1 MSKGMRPVK
10 KGGEKRGT
18 LGGQKWWLLCVF
30 LFFCF
35 ALSSSPAWAARQC
48 QDGSTAG
55 SGNICPEDPDPDPPF
70 DDAGFISQSIPSG
83 LQTGQS
89 ATVSVTFQNLG
100 NTTWPSGSAYQLGS
114 QNPQD
119 NTTWGLNR
127 VTLPNAVAPGQS
139 ATLSF
144 NIAAPGTAGAYN
156 FQWRM
161 VRGSTWFGP
170 ASPDAT
176 IQVTAPPTDQAE
188 FVSQSVPST
197 LVAGQSASVTVQ
209 MRNSGTTTW
218 TSGSN
223 YHLGSYNPG
232 DNTTWGMS
240 RIGLPSDVAPGQV
253 ASFTFNVTAPSNA
266 GGYNFQWQM
275 VHDGVAWFGAPS
287 ANATIQVTAP
297 PIDQAAF
304 DAQTVPSALVAGQGA
319 SVTVQMRNTGTTTW
333 TSASSYRLGSYNPLE
348 NTTWGMS
355 RVELPGDVAP
365 GQVAAFTFNV
375 TAPGTAGSYN
385 FQWQMVRDGVAWF
398 GDASSNLSIS
408 VSSPTPPSDP
418 SPSNPPPASPSES
431 YSRTEE
437 ITYHDNTTNWVLG
450 QVAQR
455 TIDGLIAEA
464 TTFDATTALPLT
476 VSEFGKLKQTLT
488 HNADGTLATTTD
500 GNGNTTTYSNWK
512 RGIPQSISFADT
524 TSKSAEVDDH
534 GWITSVT
541 DENGYQTQQTY
552 DAMGRLATIV
562 WPSDNAEA
570 WNTTSQVFE
579 PVAGDE
585 YGIPSGHWRQTIATG
600 NARKVTYY
608 DALWRALLTREYDA
622 ADEAYT
628 VRFTRFAYDHDGL
641 TLFSSYPGT
650 TDALSA
656 GVWTEYD
663 ALGRPTS
670 VSQDSEHGLLTTL
683 TEYLGGFQTR
693 LTNPRGQQS
702 TTRYMTYDQPSVDWP
717 VVINHPESASTE
729 IMRDRFGK
737 PLSITRR
744 NSDGTIWLT
753 RSYVY
758 AWDQTLC
765 KAIEPETGAS
775 VYFNDAAGNLSWSAS
790 GISAPSTTDC
800 SFEAAQDSG
809 RVVARTYDARNR
821 LLTLSFPDGHGNQTW
836 SYTPDGLPGTVA
848 VSNPDGADPVAT
860 TYQYNRRRLLA
871 GETATIGGMSLGI
884 SYAYDGNGA
893 ISGQTYPSGLVV
905 DYAPNALGQPTQAS
919 GFASGVSYYP
929 NGAIKQFTYANGIT
943 HTLAQNARQLPAR
956 SSDGEVL
963 DLAYLFDPNGN
974 VEQITDYVDGHQNR
988 NMSYDGLDRLT
999 QATSNMFG
1007 TASYAYDALDNLV
1020 RVQLGGGN
1028 HARDHAYCYD
1038 AQWHL
1043 TNVKTSNCDG
1053 ATVVGLL
1060 YDAQGNLANK
1070 NGQLYSFDYGNRLRE
1085 VANKEWYAYD
1095 GLGRRVLSCTGAVCA
1110 YQQYSQAG
1118 QPLYVHDN
1126 RSGLQSERIYLGGS
1140 LVAIREAPVGGG
1152 ATTVKFQHT
1161 DALGSPIAVSDAAG
1175 AVIQTSDY
1183 EPFGQLLNRPL
1194 TDGPGFTGH
1203 VQDAATGLTYMQQR
1217 YYDPGLGAFLS
1228 VDPVTAYSNPNGAFN
1243 RYWYASNNPYRFTDP
1258 DGRQSVQEM
1267 IDSGAEGCGAVSC
1280 AGWALL
1286 SATWQVFGAEGV
1298 SQISDKGWSNTD
1310 GGDRVGAGV
1319 ELLGALPLVGVVK
1332 GAGTVVKGGVQAVR
1346 VGQAG
1351 ETAVRAAVDIGPKES
1366 IKVAGRTR
1374 IPDGL
1379 TSTVLSEVKNVKSM
1393 SYTQQLRDFAQF
1405 SQDKGMRF
1413 DLYLRKGAEVSGP
1426 LQDAIDQGIIN
1437 RLDIP

>member
-1 MSKGMRPVK
+1 MSKGMRSVK

-55 SGNICPEDPDPDPPF
+55 SGNICPEDPDPDTPL
-70 DDAGFISQSIPSG
+70 DDAEFVSQSIPSS
-83 LQTGQS
+83 LQTGQ
-89 ATVSVTFQNLG
+89 AVTVSVTFRNSGTTNWTSGLG
-100 NTTWPSGSAYQLGS
+100 YQLGS
-114 QNPQD
+114 FNPQD
-119 NTTWGLNR
+119 NTTWGLSR
-127 VTLPNAVAPGQS
+127 VALPSSVPPGQNATFTFNITAPG
-139 ATLSF
+139 A
-144 NIAAPGTAGAYN
+144 AGAYN
-156 FQWRM
+156 FQWQM
-161 VRGSTWFGP
+161 VHADGRFGA
-170 ASPDAT
+170 ASDNST

-223 YHLGSYNPG
+223 YHLGSYNP
-232 DNTTWGMS
+232 
-240 RIGLPSDVAPGQV
+240 
-253 ASFTFNVTAPSNA
+253 F
-266 GGYNFQWQM
+266 
-275 VHDGVAWFGAPS
+275 
-287 ANATIQVTAP
+287 
-297 PIDQAAF
+297 
-304 DAQTVPSALVAGQGA
+304 
-319 SVTVQMRNTGTTTW
+319 
-333 TSASSYRLGSYNPLE
+333 E

-375 TAPGTAGSYN
+375 TAPSTAGSYN

-408 VSSPTPPSDP
+408 VSSPTPPGDP
-418 SPSNPPPASPSES
+418 SPSNPPPASPAES

-455 TIDGLIAEA
+455 TVDGLIAEA
-464 TTFDATTALPLT
+464 TTFDATTALPLS
-476 VSEFGKLKQTLT
+476 VSEFGKLKQTLS
-488 HNADGTLATTTD
+488 HNTDGTLATTTD

-512 RGIPQSISFADT
+512 RGIPQSISFADA

-608 DALWRALLTREYDA
+608 DVLWRALLTREYDA
-622 ADEAYT
+622 ADEANT
-628 VRFTRFAYDHDGL
+628 VRFTRFAYDHDGR

-670 VSQDSEHGLLTTL
+670 VSQDSEHGLLTTV
-683 TEYLGGFQTR
+683 TEYLVGFQTR

-729 IMRDRFGK
+729 IMRDHFGK

-744 NSDGTIWLT
+744 NSDGTVWLT

-800 SFEAAQDSG
+800 GFEAAQGSG

-893 ISGQTYPSGLVV
+893 ISGQTYPSGLTV

-929 NGAIKQFTYANGIT
+929 NGAIKQFAYANGIT

-956 SSDGEVL
+956 SSDGVVL

-999 QATSNMFG
+999 QATSNIFG
-1007 TASYAYDALDNLV
+1007 IASYAYDALDNLV

-1070 NGQLYSFDYGNRLRE
+1070 NGQLYTFDYGNRLRE
-1085 VANKEWYAYD
+1085 VANKERYAYD
-1095 GLGRRVLSCTGAVCA
+1095 GLGRRVLSCTGAACA

-1140 LVAIREAPVGGG
+1140 LVAIREVAVGGG

-1280 AGWALL
+1280 AGWAIL
-1286 SATWQVFGAEGV
+1286 SAAWTMTGAEPL
-1298 SQISDKGWSNTD
+1298 SQVSDKGWSN
-1310 GGDRVGAGV
+1310 VSASEQFGAAAAV
-1319 ELLGALPLVGVVK
+1319 VGVLP
-1332 GAGTVVKGGVQAVR
+1332 
-1346 VGQAG
+1346 VG
-1351 ETAVRAAVDIGPKES
+1351 R
-1366 IKVAGRTR
+1366 VAGRLAQGVTEAAVGAEAAAGIAKGTHVVYQGIDKAGDVRYVGITSRDVATR
-1374 IPDGL
+1374 GAEHVAGGGGKAGLIYQAVEGEQGL
-1379 TSTVLSEVKNVKSM
+1379 TKQQARVMEQRMINQHGLEKNGG
-1393 SYTQQLRDFAQF
+1393 QLLNKINSISPKYWSD
-1405 SQDKGMRF
+1405 
-1413 DLYLRKGAEVSGP
+1413 Y
-1426 LQDAIDQGIIN
+1426 GIT
-1437 RLDIP
+1437 P